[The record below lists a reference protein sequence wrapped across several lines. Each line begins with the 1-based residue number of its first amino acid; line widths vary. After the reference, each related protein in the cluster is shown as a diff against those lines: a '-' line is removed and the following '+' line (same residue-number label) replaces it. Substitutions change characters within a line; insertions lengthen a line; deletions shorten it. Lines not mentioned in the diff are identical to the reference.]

1 VPAPEHERCDRC
13 LLQRRLC
20 ICAEIHP
27 VATHTRV
34 VILRHVAERWRSS
47 NSGRVAA
54 LALPNAVIVDHGAPG
69 ELADDTELRAPGTW
83 LVYPE
88 REPRRL
94 APTPPPSRLIF
105 LDATWSQAKRM
116 RQRIPA
122 LRGLP
127 ILHLPVDEIPAARLR
142 ESPGGTRVS
151 TIEAIAH
158 ALRLVEAEAPAAELE
173 RLFALLV
180 ERARSSGRR

>member
-13 LLQRRLC
+13 LLQRRVC
-20 ICAEIHP
+20 ICAEIRP
-27 VATHTRV
+27 TPTRTRV

-47 NSGRVAA
+47 NSGRVAS
-54 LALPNAVIVDHGAPG
+54 LALPNSVIVDHGAHG
-69 ELADDTELRAPGTW
+69 EVADDRELREPGTW

-88 REPRRL
+88 GEPRRI
-94 APTPPPSRLIF
+94 APIPPPSRLIF

-127 ILHLPVDEIPAARLR
+127 ILHLAIDEIPAARLR

-158 ALRLVEAEAPAAELE
+158 ALRLVESDAPAAELD
-173 RLFALLV
+173 RLFGLLV